1 MSSNASP
8 KPFVWIPL
16 QGDVPRKAPS
26 WHNRFEN
33 LTGKAT
39 LVLTVESDCLFVGSG
54 FYEYNNATLW
64 MTFFR
69 VNGVPSIP
77 GTSLKGAIRS
87 ITEAISNSC
96 VSQMQK
102 EENVPKDYRRCQK
115 VENLCPACRIFG
127 AMGFRGRVSFSD
139 ALPQERVQTEIV
151 QIGALFKPHF
161 KPKKHEGRKFYQS
174 GRAAFSKDTAPKKNH
189 QFLEV
194 VPEGT
199 KFTTT
204 LSFEN
209 LTEGELGLV
218 FSALGWGLE
227 KGKAAPLFFPKI
239 GGAKPRCFGSVCFE
253 IEQISLL
260 SSLRLRPLEKD
271 AMFLFIAQ
279 CLERAKKEGLLVEGS
294 WEILK
299 EELQRPTNPE
309 SAECPHGIY

>member
-1 MSSNASP
+1 MRRPNASP

-16 QGDVPRKAPS
+16 KGGVPRKAPS

-54 FYEYNNATLW
+54 FYEYSNATLW

-87 ITEAISNSC
+87 IAEAISNSC

-102 EENVPKDYRRCQK
+102 EESVSKDYRRCQN

-139 ALPQERVQTEIV
+139 ALSQGKVQTKIV
-151 QIGALFKPHF
+151 QIGALFKPQ
-161 KPKKHEGRKFYQS
+161 KYEGRKFYQS
-174 GRAAFSKDTAPKKNH
+174 GSAAFSEDTTPKENH
-189 QFLEV
+189 QCLEV
-194 VPEGT
+194 VPGNT

-209 LTEGELGLV
+209 LTRGELGLV
-218 FSALGWGLE
+218 FSALGWGFE
-227 KGKAAPLFFPKI
+227 NDKAAPLFFPKI
-239 GGAKPRCFGSVCFE
+239 GGAKPRCFGSVRFE

-260 SSLRLRPLEKD
+260 SSLRLKPLEKD

-279 CLERAKKEGLLVEGS
+279 CLECTRKDGLLVEGS

-299 EELQRPTNPE
+299 EKLKKPTNSE
-309 SAECPHGIY
+309 SAKCPDGIY